1 MTRRNQGR
9 KPKRREFKVVAKGLR
24 KARRDI
30 ERLQHASLDY
40 FNANLERE
48 AQQERERWLQGPS
61 DADMSTSSQQPGDSD
76 ADL

>member
-1 MTRRNQGR
+1 
-9 KPKRREFKVVAKGLR
+9 VAKGLR

-48 AQQERERWLQGPS
+48 AQQERERWLRGIG
-61 DADMSTSSQQPGDSD
+61 DADTPATSQQPGDSH
-76 ADL
+76 AGR